1 MDQFFKEMSLVF
13 LLFAVVVIWMSILF
27 WLFKKVSNEI
37 KKKFELDGFKV
48 EVASVVLVMFSLS
61 VASFSISRL
70 AAL

>member
-13 LLFAVVVIWMSILF
+13 LLFAAVVIWMSLLF

-70 AAL
+70 AGL